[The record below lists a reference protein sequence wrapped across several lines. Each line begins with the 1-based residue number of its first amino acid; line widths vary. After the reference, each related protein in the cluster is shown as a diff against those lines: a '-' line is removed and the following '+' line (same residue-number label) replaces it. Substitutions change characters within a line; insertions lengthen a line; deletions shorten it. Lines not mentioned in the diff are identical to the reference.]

1 MQFGIAKRSSLGY
14 VQIYLH
20 LRVFNL
26 HIYTLWLYVWWG
38 GDDGNRELLDR
49 KLRVMCGLICE
60 WPLLEGP
67 HSPSYIPTGSQTC
80 FYAVMLLMAPDS
92 RLWFLRL
99 TLEHVTKWGEWFTC
113 PLEDGD

>member
-20 LRVFNL
+20 LCVFNL

-38 GDDGNRELLDR
+38 GDDGNGELLDR

-60 WPLLEGP
+60 WALLEEP

-99 TLEHVTKWGEWFTC
+99 TLEHVTKWEEWFTC